1 MNKIVVAGGCFWGV
15 EAYFKKK
22 QFIIDTTVGYAN
34 SSVDDPGYKLV
45 CTGSTN
51 ATEAVELEYEG
62 ELDAVLETLFHI
74 IDPTLLNRQGND
86 RGSQYRTGIYYQTE
100 QEKAAI
106 EAYIDSIR
114 SNYAKPVVT
123 EVKKLENFWIAEEY
137 HQDYLVK
144 NPGGYCHIDLND

>member
-22 QFIIDTTVGYAN
+22 PFIIDTTVGYAN

-74 IDPTLLNRQGND
+74 IYPTLLNRQGND